1 MMNTPGFEP
10 LDSKENRSLI
20 SPSPMKKI
28 QAGYHISIDIN
39 KNRKDSVKRGKTGMR
54 RIIYDKARLKD
65 SFNVA
70 F

>member
-1 MMNTPGFEP
+1 
-10 LDSKENRSLI
+10 
-20 SPSPMKKI
+20 MKKI